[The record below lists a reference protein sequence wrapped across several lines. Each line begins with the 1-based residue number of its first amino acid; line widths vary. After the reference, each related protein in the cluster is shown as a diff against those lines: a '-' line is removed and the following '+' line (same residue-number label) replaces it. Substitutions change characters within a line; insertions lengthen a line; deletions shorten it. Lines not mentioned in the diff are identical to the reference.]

1 MRNRNR
7 NIWLRGISILFVS
20 VAIVMTAV
28 SLVDYSRQRNNYPP
42 AMTIAGVPVGGL
54 EPGAASQRLLEV
66 YTSPVEAHYGDAV
79 IQIDPGVVG
88 FKPDVES
95 MLAAADLL
103 RTGGA
108 FWGGYWNFLWNRDPS
123 PAAVPL
129 RATIEEDRLRAYLQN
144 EIAPRYD
151 LPSTP
156 AQPIP
161 GGTSFTPGTPGQ
173 TLDIDRAVVLI
184 EDALRSPSTRTVSL
198 TFQQS
203 SLTRPTLDNLE
214 ILLKQI
220 VTVSEFD
227 GLIGLYMAD
236 LQTGQEIH
244 FAMNGGQEI
253 SDEPDVAFTASSTI
267 KIPILI
273 SYFVQHGKAPVDDS
287 VDTKILNMIHRS
299 DNVASDAVM
308 AELDPDTG
316 PLVVSANMSRIGL
329 ENTFMAGFFYP
340 GAPLLQRFDTP
351 ANQRFD
357 IFNEPDVY
365 NQTTATDMGTLLVD
379 LFQCS
384 DSGGGALVAAFPDK
398 MDQAVC
404 QHIIDYLLADKV
416 GALIEAG
423 VPEGT
428 RVAHKH
434 GWIPENDGVV
444 RNFSD
449 AAIVYSP
456 GGNFVLTIY
465 TYHPV
470 QLIFPDVGDRI
481 GTNRFFANLTQ
492 AVYNYFNLTSQ

>member
-1 MRNRNR
+1 
-7 NIWLRGISILFVS
+7 
-20 VAIVMTAV
+20 
-28 SLVDYSRQRNNYPP
+28 
-42 AMTIAGVPVGGL
+42 
-54 EPGAASQRLLEV
+54 
-66 YTSPVEAHYGDAV
+66 
-79 IQIDPGVVG
+79 
-88 FKPDVES
+88 
-95 MLAAADLL
+95 
-103 RTGGA
+103 
-108 FWGGYWNFLWNRDPS
+108 
-123 PAAVPL
+123 
-129 RATIEEDRLRAYLQN
+129 
-144 EIAPRYD
+144 
-151 LPSTP
+151 
-156 AQPIP
+156 
-161 GGTSFTPGTPGQ
+161 
-173 TLDIDRAVVLI
+173 VVLI

-203 SLTRPTLDNLE
+203 LLVRPTLDNLE

-244 FAMNGGQEI
+244 FVMNGGQEI

-273 SYFVQHGKAPVDDS
+273 SYFVQHGKDPVDDS

-308 AELDPDTG
+308 SELDPDTG

-351 ANQRFD
+351 ANQRLD

-449 AAIVYSP
+449 AGIVYSP
-456 GGNFVLTIY
+456 GGNFVLSIY
-465 TYHPV
+465 TYDPV

-492 AVYNYFNLTSQ
+492 AVYNYFNLPSQ